1 MFTGIIQ
8 GMFPV
13 VHLEEQTG
21 LKTFEVLLSP
31 ELAEGLTLGASVA
44 VDGVCLTVTSCVDHR
59 ARFEAMEETLRLT
72 TIGQLQT
79 GDVVNVERSARMGDE
94 IGGHLL
100 SGHVSTT
107 SEILVIDAH
116 EQNVM
121 MRFSVEPKW
130 MRFIFSKG
138 FLALD
143 GASLTVV
150 NAKIDEGTFEVWF
163 IPETLRRTKFGSK
176 KVGDRVNVEVDA
188 QTQRIVETV
197 ERMMAERSKDG

>member
-1 MFTGIIQ
+1 
-8 GMFPV
+8 
-13 VHLEEQTG
+13 
-21 LKTFEVLLSP
+21 
-31 ELAEGLTLGASVA
+31 
-44 VDGVCLTVTSCVDHR
+44 
-59 ARFEAMEETLRLT
+59 
-72 TIGQLQT
+72 
-79 GDVVNVERSARMGDE
+79 
-94 IGGHLL
+94 
-100 SGHVSTT
+100 
-107 SEILVIDAH
+107 
-116 EQNVM
+116 M

-197 ERMMAERSKDG
+197 ERMMRERSKDG